1 MTLPSLTVKKL
12 GLTSKV
18 WHDHKAHFP
27 LGVRANVQPKYSI
40 PISAKV
46 EINPGDFKPGVN
58 ADIEKK
64 LFNLP
69 QVTIKC

>member
-1 MTLPSLTVKKL
+1 MFNPNTAS
-12 GLTSKV
+12 
-18 WHDHKAHFP
+18 
-27 LGVRANVQPKYSI
+27 
-40 PISAKV
+40 ISAKV

>member
-1 MTLPSLTVKKL
+1 MTLASDLN
-12 GLTSKV
+12 
-18 WHDHKAHFP
+18 

-64 LFNLP
+64 LFDLP